1 MKFSEYLSESAI
13 MISSDMR
20 EYVETAIKKIQ
31 NAVKGCVTYT
41 YFCKKYDRKSVFY
54 KIVESKYG
62 SFGISTIIRIPT
74 NIHSPAASIG
84 NFGSLE
90 IYISKNDYENIDKKE
105 TVDHLTIAI
114 LHEIVHIVDPKDRKS
129 ELKKISQ
136 SKIRE
141 FNVELKKNQSQ
152 LSSEKDPEKIK
163 ILQDN
168 ISEIIKKY
176 FKFDWEI
183 DAYVSSEAQMIAE
196 DILKKSRTKR
206 DALEYIKNFVPDIPV
221 LKFYKTQ
228 PTIWKR
234 FIMHLTKIVERD
246 YK

>member
-1 MKFSEYLSESAI
+1 
-13 MISSDMR
+13 
-20 EYVETAIKKIQ
+20 
-31 NAVKGCVTYT
+31 
-41 YFCKKYDRKSVFY
+41 
-54 KIVESKYG
+54 
-62 SFGISTIIRIPT
+62 
-74 NIHSPAASIG
+74 
-84 NFGSLE
+84 
-90 IYISKNDYENIDKKE
+90 
-105 TVDHLTIAI
+105 
-114 LHEIVHIVDPKDRKS
+114 
-129 ELKKISQ
+129 
-136 SKIRE
+136 
-141 FNVELKKNQSQ
+141 LKKNQSQ